1 MDDWAAILD
10 EDPLPPRREGP
21 PPRFFA
27 LKRMAMAAAT
37 AFLAVNIWTGAP
49 LLALWVGSHLTGR
62 TTLSMGAVILVVLI
76 LAALVFTMAAGMI
89 WLNNAYDRLM
99 GRPSSG
105 SRRLAWL
112 HSMNTQDE
120 DEMVIGMTVSAI
132 ERIVVFS
139 VYLAVL
145 AFLVWFFFFAG
156 SPLPGL

>member
-1 MDDWAAILD
+1 
-10 EDPLPPRREGP
+10 
-21 PPRFFA
+21 
-27 LKRMAMAAAT
+27 MAMAAAT